1 MKKITIMLAAVLMLL
16 PAVSNA
22 DEGMWMVNMFEN
34 SIYPQM
40 KKMGLKLTGKEIYN
54 EDVAN
59 SLSDAIVSLD
69 FGCTG
74 SMISKEGL
82 LITNHHCAYGDI
94 FRLSTKDH
102 NYLENGFWAM
112 NRDEEK
118 PIPDKNAL
126 FLRKVIDVT
135 AEVKAEREKL
145 NKKGFRGMMMR
156 RVYRMVETKYKSQY
170 PGMECM
176 CANMWSGEA
185 FYMFVYEVFSDVRLV
200 GAPPVSIGAFGGE
213 TDNWSWPQHK
223 GDFAIYRV
231 YTGKDGKPAK
241 YSKDNVPM
249 QPARTLAISA
259 APKKMGD
266 FAMIM
271 GYPGRTNR
279 YASSFEVEQKQ
290 NIINPIVV
298 EARRSRLNVWD
309 KKMNENPDLR
319 LIYSNIY
326 FNISNYTDFAKWE
339 NKCLKRYNV
348 IDIRRQEEK
357 LLTEY
362 AGTDIPIRKENEKLL
377 ENLKK
382 SYNSSMSLTRNRTWY
397 KEAYLLCCDWV
408 TSCKKF
414 AAIAREMQ
422 KGKIDSVDI
431 NSPLIK
437 RYIKRAEIEFA
448 KFDQS
453 TDLELFGV
461 MSNLFIQNLDR
472 KYLSDTVKAWI
483 NRCNNSGEEFAK
495 YVYNRSNFRTVE
507 GIKAFFATPKSVNDI
522 LNDPVIVFNE
532 GCNIQEFNRRGKC
545 IDDSL
550 GCCIEKLTPK
560 YTHAI
565 YNMRKSK
572 GKPQY
577 PNANSTMRLTYGSV
591 CDIYPTDGVHYDYQ
605 TTINGYID
613 KQDNT
618 NYEFR
623 VDDKMNKLIAAKD
636 WGKWGEKGN
645 LYVNFLTN
653 NDITGGNSGSPV
665 MNGKGELIGLAFDG
679 NRESMSG
686 DIYYHPYYFKTVCV
700 DIRFVLW
707 IIDKYAGAQNILD
720 ELDIRYK

>member
-1 MKKITIMLAAVLMLL
+1 MKRITIMLAAVLMLL
-16 PAVSNA
+16 PAITKA

-59 SLSDAIVSLD
+59 ALSDAIVSLD

-94 FRLSTKDH
+94 FRLSTKEH
-102 NYLENGFWAM
+102 NYLETGFWAM
-112 NRDEEK
+112 NRNEEK
-118 PIPDKNAL
+118 PILGKNAF

-135 AEVKAEREKL
+135 ADVNAEKEKL
-145 NKKGFRGMMMR
+145 SKGNFRGMMMR
-156 RVYRMVETKYKSQY
+156 RIYKTVETKYKSLY
-170 PGMECM
+170 PNMECI

-231 YTGKDGKPAK
+231 YTSKEGKPAG
-241 YSKDNVPM
+241 YSADNIPM
-249 QPARTLAISA
+249 KPARTLAISA
-259 APKKMGD
+259 KPKKMGD

-279 YASSFEVEQKQ
+279 YASSFEVEEKQ

-298 EARRSRLNVWD
+298 EARRSRLDVWD
-309 KKMNENPDLR
+309 KNMNKNPDLR
-319 LIYSNIY
+319 LIYANTY

-357 LLTEY
+357 QLTEY
-362 AGTDIPIRKENEKLL
+362 AGAESAISRENICLL

-382 SYNSSMSLTRNRTWY
+382 SYVGNNELTRNRTWY

-414 AAIAREMQ
+414 AAIAKEMD

-431 NSPLIK
+431 NSPLVK
-437 RYIKRAEIEFA
+437 RYIKRATVEFA
-448 KFDQS
+448 KFDKA

-461 MSNLFIQNLDR
+461 MANLLINNLDR
-472 KYLSDTVKAWI
+472 KYLSDTVKVWI
-483 NRCNNSGEEFAK
+483 ERCNNSGEELAK
-495 YVYNRSNFRTVE
+495 YIYSRSHFRTVE
-507 GIKAFFATPKSVNDI
+507 DIKAFFATPKSVNDI
-522 LNDPVIVFNE
+522 LNDAVIVFNE

-550 GCCIEKLTPK
+550 GCCIEKLAPK

-565 YNMRKSK
+565 YNMRKSQ

-591 CDIYPTDGVHYDYQ
+591 CDIYPSDGVHYDYQ
-605 TTINGYID
+605 STINGYID
-613 KQDNT
+613 KQDNS

-623 VDDKMNKLIAAKD
+623 VDDKMNSLIAAKD

-686 DIYYHPYYFKTVCV
+686 DIYFHPKYFKTVCV

-707 IIDKYAGAQNILD
+707 IIDKYAGAQNIID
-720 ELDIRYK
+720 ELDIRFK